1 MIFQLPLIP
10 ENNGQNVLQ
19 LLDTSE
25 IKLIVDHAG
34 LMEPLKLSM
43 IEFVL
48 NQEENK
54 LPYYPLLIL
63 LDVVDSYHASQWD
76 VMEDK
81 LDLHGH
87 GSKIL
92 ELYLEEI
99 LDQKIHAILTQCHS
113 VTIMLMIKNIQ
124 IVLLSNKYLQLVLK
138 NVKILK
144 IINLT
149 KSMPLVLILWDLLK
163 PSKKI

>member
-1 MIFQLPLIP
+1 MIFQQPLTQ

-19 LLDTSE
+19 LLDILE

-34 LMEPLKLSM
+34 LTEPLKLSM
-43 IEFVL
+43 IEL
-48 NQEENK
+48 ASNQEENK
-54 LPYYPLLIL
+54 LLYYPLLIL
-63 LDVVDSYHASQWD
+63 LDAVDSYNASQWD

-92 ELYLEEI
+92 ELYLEVI
-99 LDQKIHAILTQCHS
+99 LVQKIHAIHTQCHS
-113 VTIMLMIKNIQ
+113 VTIMLRTKNIQ
-124 IVLLSNKYLQLVLK
+124 IVLLSNKFLQNALK

-144 IINLT
+144 IINLI
-149 KSMPLVLILWDLLK
+149 KSMLLALIL
-163 PSKKI
+163 